1 MKRKTGWSCPPGEDR
16 QLRLD
21 DLDPDDDEQ
30 QGADDQDDELEQSL
44 QDGVGE
50 AVFALQDLPQRV
62 QQHGQRELR
71 AATERAGQY
80 HTARLYLTSD
90 LGSDQFDHLRTFLRT
105 PCATNTSW
113 TQQMPTTVIP
123 CSLHNVAAATRT
135 TVSAMGV
142 HTGKQNRFVH
152 IRPVIQSLLLCGK
165 KMLQ

>member
-1 MKRKTGWSCPPGEDR
+1 MRKSHRFKGCEAEMKRKTGWSCPPGEDR

-90 LGSDQFDHLRTFLRT
+90 LGSDQSDHLRTFL
-105 PCATNTSW
+105 PYPLCHKHL
-113 TQQMPTTVIP
+113 VD
-123 CSLHNVAAATRT
+123 AADANH
-135 TVSAMGV
+135 SD
-142 HTGKQNRFVH
+142 
-152 IRPVIQSLLLCGK
+152 SLLLTQRCCGH
-165 KMLQ
+165 